1 MTNKTAIEKGY
12 LEDKVIIL
20 KPSPRVGKMGI
31 TDPKHIAYFQ
41 HDQATTFFSLP
52 RNNRGD
58 LVNIFKDDEE
68 KKFFEEVLGLDLN
81 LTKKGNFF
89 ESFRVKVTMDSKVL
103 FRGESF
109 RMIDPMDN
117 LRIRILK
124 ENKVVAESWEKRK
137 DRMEYRWALID
148 ESKINEEAEVKYDS
162 QKEFWKLMGRHEE
175 TPKLRSLLRV
185 YFNTISSTK
194 IISADMSMSVLQ
206 KEVNIIFDDEKAR
219 KNLLKVAGDNLFK
232 MKEMVIQA
240 LEVKAV
246 NKEGAGTYLFAGEEK
261 TFTFNEMAQHL
272 FDLKKTD
279 GDLYFK
285 VKEQIDKKNK

>member
-1 MTNKTAIEKGY
+1 MTNEQAIEKGY
-12 LEDKVIIL
+12 LSDKVILL
-20 KPSPRVGKMGI
+20 KPSPRGSKMGI

-58 LVNIFKDDEE
+58 LVNIFKDEDE
-68 KKFFEEVLGLDLN
+68 KKFFEDILGIDLN
-81 LTKKGNFF
+81 FTKKGNFF

-103 FRGESF
+103 FKGEAF
-109 RMIDPMDN
+109 KLLDPMDN
-117 LRIRILK
+117 LRERVLRA
-124 ENKVVAESWEKRK
+124 NKVVSPTWEERLQ
-137 DRMEYRWALID
+137 RVEYRWALID
-148 ESKINEEAEVKYDS
+148 ESKINAEAEVKYDS

-194 IISADMSMSVLQ
+194 VIDSSMSMQELQ
-206 KEVNIIFDDEKAR
+206 KEVNFIFDDEPAR
-219 KNLLKVAGDNLFK
+219 LKLLKIAKDNLFP
-232 MKEMVIQA
+232 MKEMIILA
-240 LEVKAV
+240 LEVKAIY
-246 NKEGAGTYLFAGEEK
+246 KEGAGTYVFAGEER
-261 TFTFNEMAQHL
+261 TFTFSEMAQHL

-285 VKEQIDKKNK
+285 VKEQIDKNK